1 MPPQID
7 PTKLKLSDSH
17 SRKEIL
23 FRMVVSGNQLLAGG
37 SDAIVHDI
45 DLAAEPTEDVRQLS
59 HHRGYVSGCVAHEN
73 MLITAAYDGKLIW
86 WNIETA
92 EVIRCETAHR
102 RWVRNLAISNDGA
115 MVASVADDMACH
127 VWDLPSGKR
136 IRTLRGHAEKTPQH
150 FPSMLYAVA
159 FSNDGHHLATA
170 DRIGK
175 IIVWNLETGE
185 KAAEFTAEKMYTW
198 DPKQRIHSIGGVRSL
213 AFSPDDRLLAAGGI
227 GQIGNIDH
235 LGALARVEVF
245 DWGKLDRVHEFSGDT
260 HKGLVEQIR
269 FAPDGRW
276 LLAIGG
282 DNGGFIQFY
291 DLEKGKILWQDK
303 APMHVHDVWL
313 DHEQR
318 QVVAVGHQRIAVW
331 KTVG

>member
-1 MPPQID
+1 M
-7 PTKLKLSDSH
+7 
-17 SRKEIL
+17 
-23 FRMVVSGNQLLAGG
+23 
-37 SDAIVHDI
+37 
-45 DLAAEPTEDVRQLS
+45 
-59 HHRGYVSGCVAHEN
+59 
-73 MLITAAYDGKLIW
+73 
-86 WNIETA
+86 
-92 EVIRCETAHR
+92 
-102 RWVRNLAISNDGA
+102 
-115 MVASVADDMACH
+115 
-127 VWDLPSGKR
+127 
-136 IRTLRGHAEKTPQH
+136 
-150 FPSMLYAVA
+150 
-159 FSNDGHHLATA
+159 
-170 DRIGK
+170 
-175 IIVWNLETGE
+175 
-185 KAAEFTAEKMYTW
+185 
-198 DPKQRIHSIGGVRSL
+198 
-213 AFSPDDRLLAAGGI
+213 LAAGGI
-227 GQIGNIDH
+227 GQIGNIDN

-245 DWGKLDRVHEFSGDT
+245 DWGKQDRVHEFSGDT